1 MASNWVPVPA
11 PTSGVTPVD
20 REEIP
25 EPDGSTSRVFQS
37 ANGVRFVRVTE
48 PSGFVYWLKEVK

>member
-1 MASNWVPVPA
+1 
-11 PTSGVTPVD
+11 VD

-25 EPDGSTSRVFQS
+25 EPDGSVSQVFQS
-37 ANGVRFVRVTE
+37 AHGVRFVRIVE

>member
-1 MASNWVPVPA
+1 MSNWVPAPA

-25 EPDGSTSRVFQS
+25 EPDGRVTMVFQTS
-37 ANGVRFVRVTE
+37 TGVRFVRITE
-48 PSGFVYWLKEVK
+48 PSGYVYWLKEVK